1 MRSIFAFINLKT
13 KKGFSVLFT
22 VLLFAAAINFIGCET
37 KKGEEPAVNIDSI
50 KAVVARQIADSIETA
65 EKTKQIADS
74 IALAEKNRVPDMVGK
89 WTGTLDGRA
98 TTLTIKEQT
107 GNKFTGTIVINY
119 RQVATKAV
127 AGTINIDTK
136 KITMRDTQKFRYA
149 GTYSGNFSA
158 ETNKFSG
165 SFTVTADNQS
175 FPFSLTKK

>member
-1 MRSIFAFINLKT
+1 MRSIFAFTYLKT
-13 KKGFSVLFT
+13 KKGFSVLLT

-37 KKGEEPAVNIDSI
+37 KKDDKPAVNIDSI
-50 KAVVARQIADSIETA
+50 KAVGAQQMADSIAAA

-74 IALAEKNRVPDMVGK
+74 IAMAEKNRVPDMVGK
-89 WTGTLDGRA
+89 WTGLLDGRA

-107 GNKFTGTIVINY
+107 ENEFTGTIVINY
-119 RQVATKAV
+119 RQVSTKAV
-127 AGTINIDTK
+127 AGIINIETK

-149 GTYSGNFSA
+149 GTYSGNFSV

-165 SFTVTADNQS
+165 SFTIAADNQS